1 MIARVS
7 KLVYNFFQFWPS
19 LFRYWG
25 GHSLGGGGGTAN
37 FNSVGQTQTV
47 DQQTGETNEVNIVVK
62 CFIRFPIPYL

>member
-25 GHSLGGGGGTAN
+25 GHSLGGG
-37 FNSVGQTQTV
+37 V
-47 DQQTGETNEVNIVVK
+47 
-62 CFIRFPIPYL
+62 L